1 MICHTIKEILNHAA
15 EAYGGEDAVRY
26 KAGKHEIAS
35 KSYAQL
41 LEDSERIS
49 GVLKELGPQGM
60 HVALTGMTS
69 YLWIASYFGIVG
81 SGDVAVPLDVSLPAA
96 ELCELI
102 DRSDAEVFLYDE
114 LRRDA
119 AELAREKCPK
129 LRYILPMQ
137 PGAGSLPEAMESA
150 RRYSVQADPDALCT
164 IMFTSG
170 TTGKSKGVMLT
181 QRNLAENA
189 TCLDMKLPS
198 RAVTLSVLPI
208 HHAYCLGMDILKA
221 LSLGTVICINAGGQE
236 YQAVPTG
243 YDADG
248 ADDDRDDGQEA
259 ERRGESA
266 RRSGAQRSVRGK
278 SAYNLQRRRILKSRM
293 D

>member
-1 MICHTIKEILNHAA
+1 M
-15 EAYGGEDAVRY
+15 
-26 KAGKHEIAS
+26 
-35 KSYAQL
+35 
-41 LEDSERIS
+41 
-49 GVLKELGPQGM
+49 
-60 HVALTGMTS
+60 
-69 YLWIASYFGIVG
+69 
-81 SGDVAVPLDVSLPAA
+81 PLDASLPAA

-198 RAVTLSVLPI
+198 RAVTLSVLPGNG
-208 HHAYCLGMDILKA
+208 YFEGA
-221 LSLGTVICINAGGQE
+221 L
-236 YQAVPTG
+236 TG
-243 YDADG
+243 NCYLH
-248 ADDDRDDGQEA
+248 Q
-259 ERRGESA
+259 
-266 RRSGAQRSVRGK
+266 
-278 SAYNLQRRRILKSRM
+278 
-293 D
+293 